1 MFTCLVSTIGEGE
14 ELFRLVLKSAAIR
27 VLDSRSCDIRY
38 GMVKRCGC
46 REIVGGWRIP
56 V

>member
-1 MFTCLVSTIGEGE
+1 MPVGEGE
-14 ELFRLVLKSAAIR
+14 ELFRLVLKSEYQGLGR
-27 VLDSRSCDIRY
+27 SGYDSRY
-38 GMVKRCGC
+38 GMMKRCGC